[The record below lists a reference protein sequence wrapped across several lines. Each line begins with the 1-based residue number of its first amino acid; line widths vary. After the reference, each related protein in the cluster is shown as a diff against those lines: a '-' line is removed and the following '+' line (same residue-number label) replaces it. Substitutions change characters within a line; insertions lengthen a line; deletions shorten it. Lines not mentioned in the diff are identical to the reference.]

1 MSVLLVVSGASGSG
15 KTTLCRQLQ
24 QKDMA
29 YYAISATTRAMR
41 AGEEHGKDYFFLT
54 VDDFTAKI
62 ERGEFLEYAQVH
74 NAYYGTLI
82 AEVVNHLEQGKNVL
96 IDIDVQGAA
105 QIRACEHP
113 LVQASL
119 VDLFVSVELE
129 ELRKRLHNRGD
140 DADSIELRM
149 ENAEYELTQKH
160 LYQYELVSKSREQDY
175 ATFEKIFLDEQAE
188 KANKP

>member
-15 KTTLCRQLQ
+15 KTTLCRQLE
-24 QKDMA
+24 QKGMA

-41 AGEEHGKDYFFLT
+41 PGEVDGEDYFFLT
-54 VDDFTAKI
+54 VEDFTAKI
-62 ERGEFLEYAQVH
+62 EQGEFLEHAKVH

-82 AEVVNHLEQGKNVL
+82 AEVVNHLEKGRNVI
-96 IDIDVQGAA
+96 IDIDVQGAS

-129 ELRKRLHNRGD
+129 ELQKRLHNRGD
-140 DADSIELRM
+140 DVNSIALRM
-149 ENAEYELTQKH
+149 ENAQQELAQKH
-160 LYQYELVSKSREQDY
+160 LYQYELVSSSKEQDY
-175 ATFEKIFLDEQAE
+175 ATFEKIFLEEESKKQT
-188 KANKP
+188 K

>member
-1 MSVLLVVSGASGSG
+1 MAVLLVVSGASGSG
-15 KTTLCRQLQ
+15 KTTLCRQLEA
-24 QKDMA
+24 KKMA

-41 AGEEHGKDYFFLT
+41 AGESQGEHYFFLT
-54 VDDFTAKI
+54 VDNFKAKI
-62 ERGEFLEYAQVH
+62 EQGEFLEYAQVH

-82 AEVVNHLEQGKNVL
+82 AEVVNYLEQGQNVL

-129 ELRKRLHNRGD
+129 ELEKRLHHRGD
-140 DADSIELRM
+140 EANNIQLRM
-149 ENAEYELTQKH
+149 ENAKEELAQKQ
-160 LYQYELVSKSREQDY
+160 LYQYELVSSSKEQDY
-175 ATFEKIFLDEQAE
+175 ATFEKIFLDEL
-188 KANKP
+188 NKRV